1 MSFMSPRFENGL
13 LSRLSDRDLEL
24 LGPMQR
30 VELAPHNALEVANR
44 SVDSIYFIERGFAS
58 VVADDAD
65 GGIIE
70 VGLIGPE
77 GMTGLA
83 VVHGVEKTP
92 FSTFVQGAGTA
103 VRVEPDHLRTALA
116 GSTSLHQLFMRYAQA
131 FAVQVASTASANG
144 RLLLEQRVA
153 RWLLMVGDRLGEQFQ
168 ITHEFLAVMLAVR
181 RAGVTRALQ
190 DLEARGLIRTMR
202 GVVAIVDRIGLAE
215 FTNGAYG
222 LAEKEYEDLLGH
234 VVGSDID
241 DAKDPR
247 DHRRL
252 GPQGQV
258 TK

>member
-1 MSFMSPRFENGL
+1 MAFLSSRYENGL
-13 LSRLSDRDLEL
+13 LSRLSDADLAL
-24 LGPMQR
+24 LGPMER

-44 SVDSIYFIERGFAS
+44 SVESIYFIERGFAS

-92 FSTFVQGAGTA
+92 FSTFVQGGGTA
-103 VRVEPDHLRTALA
+103 VRVDPDHLRAALA
-116 GSTSLHQLFMRYAQA
+116 DSPSLHQLFMRYAQA

-153 RWLLMVGDRLGEQFQ
+153 RWLLMVGDRLGESFQ

-202 GVVAIVDRIGLAE
+202 GVVAIVDRVGLAE

-222 LAEKEYEDLLGH
+222 LAEKEYDNL
-234 VVGSDID
+234 VGTS
-241 DAKDPR
+241 APPEMSEPKEPKHYR
-247 DHRRL
+247 K
-252 GPQGQV
+252 V
-258 TK
+258 SY

>member
-1 MSFMSPRFENGL
+1 MSFLSPRFENGL
-13 LSRLSDRDLEL
+13 LSRLSEQDLAL
-24 LGPMQR
+24 LGPMER

-44 SVDSIYFIERGFAS
+44 SVESIYFIERGFAS

-83 VVHGVEKTP
+83 VVHGVDQTP
-92 FSTFVQGAGTA
+92 FSTVVQGGGTA
-103 VRVEPDHLRTALA
+103 VRVDPEHLRAALA
-116 GSTSLHQLFMRYAQA
+116 DSPSLHQLFMRYAQA

-153 RWLLMVGDRLGEQFQ
+153 RWLLMVGDRLGESFQ
-168 ITHEFLAVMLAVR
+168 ITHEFLSVMLAVR

-190 DLEARGLIRTMR
+190 DLESRGLIRTMR
-202 GVVAIVDRIGLAE
+202 GVVAIIDRAGLAE

-222 LAEKEYEDLLGH
+222 LAEKEYANLLGPDSEP
-234 VVGSDID
+234 V
-241 DAKDPR
+241 ATEPR
-247 DHRRL
+247 EPKHYRK
-252 GPQGQV
+252 V
-258 TK
+258 SY

>member
-1 MSFMSPRFENGL
+1 MSFMSPQFENGL
-13 LSRLSDRDLEL
+13 LSRLSEHDLEL
-24 LGPMQR
+24 LGPMKR
-30 VELAPHNALEVANR
+30 IELAPHNALEVANR

-77 GMTGLA
+77 GMTGLS
-83 VVHGVEKTP
+83 VVHGVETTP
-92 FSTFVQGAGTA
+92 FSTFVQGGGTA
-103 VRVEPDHLRTALA
+103 VRVEPENLRAALA
-116 GSTSLHQLFMRYAQA
+116 DSPSLHQLFMRYAQA
-131 FAVQVASTASANG
+131 FSVQVASTASANG

-153 RWLLMVGDRLGEQFQ
+153 RWLLMVGDRLGESFQ

-202 GVVAIVDRIGLAE
+202 GVVAIVDRAGLAQ

-222 LAEKEYEDLLGH
+222 LAEKEYQTLLGQF
-234 VVGSDID
+234 GSDLD
-241 DAKDPR
+241 SDEPR
-247 DHRRL
+247 EHRKV
-252 GPQGQV
+252 GF
-258 TK
+258 

>member
-1 MSFMSPRFENGL
+1 LSFLSPRFENGL
-13 LSRLSDRDLEL
+13 LSRLSGQDLAL
-24 LGPMQR
+24 LGPMER

-44 SVDSIYFIERGFAS
+44 SVESIYFIERGFAS

-92 FSTFVQGAGTA
+92 FSTVVQGGGSA
-103 VRVEPDHLRTALA
+103 VRVDPGHLRAALTD
-116 GSTSLHQLFMRYAQA
+116 SPSLHQLFMRYAQA

-153 RWLLMVGDRLGEQFQ
+153 RWLLMVGDRLGESFQ
-168 ITHEFLAVMLAVR
+168 ITHEFLSIMLAVR

-202 GVVAIVDRIGLAE
+202 GIVAIIDRNGLAE

-222 LAEKEYEDLLGH
+222 LAEKEYAALLG
-234 VVGSDID
+234 
-241 DAKDPR
+241 PENE
-247 DHRRL
+247 
-252 GPQGQV
+252 PQAV
-258 TK
+258 EVREPKYYRKVSY

>member
-1 MSFMSPRFENGL
+1 MSFMSPQFENGL
-13 LSRLSDRDLEL
+13 LSRLSEHDLEL
-24 LGPMQR
+24 LGPMKR
-30 VELAPHNALEVANR
+30 IELAPHNALEVANR

-77 GMTGLA
+77 GMTGLS
-83 VVHGVEKTP
+83 VVHGVETTP
-92 FSTFVQGAGTA
+92 FSTFVQGGGTA
-103 VRVEPDHLRTALA
+103 VRVEPENLRAALA
-116 GSTSLHQLFMRYAQA
+116 DSPSLHQLFMRYAQA
-131 FAVQVASTASANG
+131 FSVQVASTASANG

-153 RWLLMVGDRLGEQFQ
+153 RWLLMVGDRLGESFQ

-202 GVVAIVDRIGLAE
+202 GVVAIVDRAGLAQ

-222 LAEKEYEDLLGH
+222 LAEKEYQALLGQF
-234 VVGSDID
+234 GSDLD
-241 DAKDPR
+241 GDEPR
-247 DHRRL
+247 EHRKV
-252 GPQGQV
+252 GF
-258 TK
+258 

>member
-1 MSFMSPRFENGL
+1 M
-13 LSRLSDRDLEL
+13 L
-24 LGPMQR
+24 LGPLAH
-30 VELAPHNALEVANR
+30 VELAPQNALEVANR
-44 SVDSIYFIERGFAS
+44 NVNSIYFIERGFAS

-83 VVHGVEKTP
+83 VVHGAETTP
-92 FSTFVQGAGTA
+92 FSTLVQGGGTA
-103 VRVEPDHLRTALA
+103 VRVEPDRLRSALVD
-116 GSTSLHQLFMRYAQA
+116 SPSLQQLFMRYAQA
-131 FAVQVASTASANG
+131 FAIQLASTASANG

-153 RWLLMVGDRLGEQFQ
+153 RWLLMVGDRLGESFQ

-202 GVVAIVDRIGLAE
+202 GIVAIADRAGLAE

-222 LAEKEYEDLLGH
+222 LAEREYQALLGQLDEP
-234 VVGSDID
+234 G
-241 DAKDPR
+241 
-247 DHRRL
+247 RRGL
-252 GPQGQV
+252 
-258 TK
+258 